1 MSRIVV
7 ITTLLTSILVLS
19 GCGMFSMPDKL
30 DESNRNVSETN
41 NKMTTTND
49 GIIYT
54 NEQIKKTN
62 EEILAMKIELEAMR
76 GVMESMHGSLQE
88 MLGALGEMQKLLR
101 QMQQSMEAM
110 RQSTTDMTSKMD
122 ETNQKID
129 GTNKTIDET
138 NKKID
143 ETNQKMASLKSA
155 IHKQTLAAAMTEL
168 LKPENTRY
176 LFPPTSLM
184 AAGQIFAEEATAE
197 EVTELVYVYLKDID
211 EVLPDDSLKGTD
223 GKFSPSLIAETD
235 HSKQAKFTILEVIAG
250 LMPQENIEE
259 AVTTQINGGGRY
271 EAAARSL
278 LMLRTLFM
286 KSILVEEDLFSRK
299 LDNLGKVDEA
309 VNRVSNLDWI
319 ARLPFTEAISV
330 KTRGML
336 NPDDNVN
343 EMLDPKMTVSMWDH
357 IAMSLDSEIDLKTIG
372 DTPQNRAKM
381 DHLKR
386 VVQKYRDFWK
396 SKGGSPSGLPPTLFM
411 NFSSSQFL
419 R

>member
-1 MSRIVV
+1 MRFVAHIVV
-7 ITTLLTSILVLS
+7 VTTFLASILALS

-30 DESNRNVSETN
+30 DESNRNVAETN
-41 NKMTTTND
+41 NKMTTTNE

-122 ETNQKID
+122 QTNQ
-129 GTNKTIDET
+129 
-138 NKKID
+138 KID
-143 ETNQKMASLKSA
+143 ETNQKMASLKAA

-168 LKPENTRY
+168 LKPENTQF

-184 AAGQIFAEEATAE
+184 AAGQIFAEEATSE

-211 EVLPDDSLKGTD
+211 EVQPDDSLKGAD
-223 GKFSPSLIAETD
+223 GKFPASVIAETD

-250 LMPQENIEE
+250 LMPQEKVEG
-259 AVTTQINGGGRY
+259 AVTSQINGGGRY

-278 LMLRTLFM
+278 LMLRTLFI
-286 KSILVEEDLFSRK
+286 KSILVEEDLFSGK
-299 LDNLGKVDEA
+299 LDNLGKIDEA
-309 VNRVSNLDWI
+309 VDRVSDLDWI
-319 ARLPFTEAISV
+319 ARLPFVETISV

-336 NPDDNVN
+336 SPDDNVN
-343 EMLDPKMTVSMWDH
+343 EKVDPKMTVSMWDH
-357 IAMSLDSEIDLKTIG
+357 IAMSLDTEIDLKMIG

-411 NFSSSQFL
+411 DFSSSYFWM
-419 R
+419 